1 MMMML
6 DVFVHR
12 VQTVFLQIAFV
23 AFASIAIGSWLC
35 LGMFAICVEN
45 FKPFL
50 RFVFDACVNGLWRM
64 WRLVFESAVTSVR
77 FLLFGKTGR
86 RRRRF
91 YRDEEEEE
99 EKEEE
104 EEDEEET
111 PEQQK
116 QSSSSKN
123 IYLLSPLEKLLQTH
137 PEIFSFHICPHL
149 DRNISNFAACSRE
162 CFEASI
168 KAKSR
173 LPTLPEEIS
182 NIRTVQMC
190 KLALDRG
197 LDVNNRQNI
206 HALIRGNGDS
216 LKNPNATIAI
226 IRHLVQERPIVKEKI
241 LKRDPECV
249 RNAAYNHTDK
259 VVKYLV
265 EQCEAKLDESACLWA
280 SLLGNIKALRYLR
293 EVKNCPWNKVDCMRA
308 AYGCEDAYKR
318 RKICEWIEK
327 QPYNSRV

>member
-1 MMMML
+1 
-6 DVFVHR
+6 
-12 VQTVFLQIAFV
+12 
-23 AFASIAIGSWLC
+23 
-35 LGMFAICVEN
+35 
-45 FKPFL
+45 
-50 RFVFDACVNGLWRM
+50 M

-86 RRRRF
+86 RQ
-91 YRDEEEEE
+91 EV
-99 EKEEE
+99 KEEE

-111 PEQQK
+111 PEQQQQQQK
-116 QSSSSKN
+116 RSSSSKTKN
-123 IYLLSPLEKLLQTH
+123 IHLLKSPLEKLLQTH
-137 PEIFSFHICPHL
+137 PEIFSFHISPHL
-149 DRNISNFAACSRE
+149 DKNISNFAACSRE

-206 HALIRGNGDS
+206 HALIRGSGANS
-216 LKNPNATIAI
+216 HKKNPNATIAI
-226 IRHLVQERPIVKEKI
+226 IRHLVRERPIVKEKI

-265 EQCEAKLDESACLWA
+265 EQCEAKFDESACLWA

>member
-327 QPYNSRV
+327 QPYDSRV

>member
-1 MMMML
+1 
-6 DVFVHR
+6 
-12 VQTVFLQIAFV
+12 
-23 AFASIAIGSWLC
+23 
-35 LGMFAICVEN
+35 MFAISVEN

-50 RFVFDACVNGLWRM
+50 RFVFDACVNSLWRM

-86 RRRRF
+86 RQ
-91 YRDEEEEE
+91 EV
-99 EKEEE
+99 KEEE

-111 PEQQK
+111 PEQQQQQQK
-116 QSSSSKN
+116 RSSSSKTKN
-123 IYLLSPLEKLLQTH
+123 IHLLKSPLEKLLQTH
-137 PEIFSFHICPHL
+137 PEIFSFHISPHL
-149 DRNISNFAACSRE
+149 DKNISNFAACSRE

-206 HALIRGNGDS
+206 HALIRGSGANS
-216 LKNPNATIAI
+216 HKKNPNATIAI
-226 IRHLVQERPIVKEKI
+226 IRHLVRERPIVKEKI

-265 EQCEAKLDESACLWA
+265 EQCEAKFDESACLWA

>member
-1 MMMML
+1 MMMTML

-12 VQTVFLQIAFV
+12 VQTIFLQIAFV
-23 AFASIAIGSWLC
+23 AFASIAIGAWLC
-35 LGMFAICVEN
+35 LGVFAISVEN

-50 RFVFDACVNGLWRM
+50 RFVFDACVNSLWRM

-86 RRRRF
+86 RQ
-91 YRDEEEEE
+91 EV
-99 EKEEE
+99 KEVK

-111 PEQQK
+111 PEQQQQQQK
-116 QSSSSKN
+116 RSSSSKTKN
-123 IYLLSPLEKLLQTH
+123 IHLLKSPLEKLLQTH
-137 PEIFSFHICPHL
+137 PEIFSFHISPHL
-149 DRNISNFAACSRE
+149 DKNISNFAACSRE

-206 HALIRGNGDS
+206 HALIRGSGANS
-216 LKNPNATIAI
+216 HKKNPNATIAI
-226 IRHLVQERPIVKEKI
+226 IRHLVRERPIVKEKI

-265 EQCEAKLDESACLWA
+265 EQCEAKFDESACLWA

>member
-1 MMMML
+1 MMTML

-12 VQTVFLQIAFV
+12 VQTIFLQIAFV
-23 AFASIAIGSWLC
+23 AFASIAIGAWLC
-35 LGMFAICVEN
+35 LGVFAISVEN

-50 RFVFDACVNGLWRM
+50 RFVFDACVNSLWRM
-64 WRLVFESAVTSVR
+64 WRLVFESAVASVR

-86 RRRRF
+86 RQ
-91 YRDEEEEE
+91 EV
-99 EKEEE
+99 KEEE

-111 PEQQK
+111 PEQQRR
-116 QSSSSKN
+116 SSSSETKN
-123 IYLLSPLEKLLQTH
+123 IHLLKSPLEKLLQTH
-137 PEIFSFHICPHL
+137 PEIFSFHISPHL
-149 DRNISNFAACSRE
+149 DKNISNFAACSRE

-206 HALIRGNGDS
+206 HALIRGNGANS

-226 IRHLVQERPIVKEKI
+226 IRHLVRERPIVKEKI

-265 EQCEAKLDESACLWA
+265 EQCEAKFDESACLWA

>member
-1 MMMML
+1 
-6 DVFVHR
+6 
-12 VQTVFLQIAFV
+12 
-23 AFASIAIGSWLC
+23 
-35 LGMFAICVEN
+35 MFAICVEN

-50 RFVFDACVNGLWRM
+50 HFVFDACVNGLWRM

-104 EEDEEET
+104 EEEET
-111 PEQQK
+111 PEQQQQRQQQQQ

>member
-1 MMMML
+1 MMTML

-12 VQTVFLQIAFV
+12 VQTIFLQIAFV
-23 AFASIAIGSWLC
+23 AFASIAIGAWLC
-35 LGMFAICVEN
+35 LGVFAISVEN

-50 RFVFDACVNGLWRM
+50 RFVFDACVNSLWRM

-77 FLLFGKTGR
+77 FLLFFGR
-86 RRRRF
+86 RR
-91 YRDEEEEE
+91 EEEV
-99 EKEEE
+99 KEEE

-111 PEQQK
+111 PEQQQK
-116 QSSSSKN
+116 RSSSSKT
-123 IYLLSPLEKLLQTH
+123 K
-137 PEIFSFHICPHL
+137 
-149 DRNISNFAACSRE
+149 
-162 CFEASI
+162 
-168 KAKSR
+168 
-173 LPTLPEEIS
+173 
-182 NIRTVQMC
+182 
-190 KLALDRG
+190 
-197 LDVNNRQNI
+197 NI
-206 HALIRGNGDS
+206 HL
-216 LKNPNATIAI
+216 LKAIAI
-226 IRHLVQERPIVKEKI
+226 IRHLVRERPIVKEKI

-265 EQCEAKLDESACLWA
+265 EQCEAKFDESACLWA

>member
-1 MMMML
+1 MMMTML

-12 VQTVFLQIAFV
+12 VQTIFLQIAFV
-23 AFASIAIGSWLC
+23 AFASIAIGAWLC
-35 LGMFAICVEN
+35 LGVFAISVEN

-50 RFVFDACVNGLWRM
+50 RFVFDACVNSLWRM

-86 RRRRF
+86 RQ
-91 YRDEEEEE
+91 EV
-99 EKEEE
+99 KEE

-111 PEQQK
+111 PEQQQQQQK
-116 QSSSSKN
+116 RSSSSKTKN
-123 IYLLSPLEKLLQTH
+123 IHLLKSPLEKLLQTH
-137 PEIFSFHICPHL
+137 PEIFSFHISPHL
-149 DRNISNFAACSRE
+149 DKNISNFAACSRE

-206 HALIRGNGDS
+206 HALIRGSGANS
-216 LKNPNATIAI
+216 HKKNPNATIAI
-226 IRHLVQERPIVKEKI
+226 IRHLVRERPIVKEKI

-265 EQCEAKLDESACLWA
+265 EQCEAKFDESACLWA

>member
-1 MMMML
+1 
-6 DVFVHR
+6 
-12 VQTVFLQIAFV
+12 
-23 AFASIAIGSWLC
+23 
-35 LGMFAICVEN
+35 
-45 FKPFL
+45 
-50 RFVFDACVNGLWRM
+50 M

-77 FLLFGKTGR
+77 FLLFFGR
-86 RRRRF
+86 RR
-91 YRDEEEEE
+91 EEEVKE
-99 EKEEE
+99 EEE

-111 PEQQK
+111 PEQQ
-116 QSSSSKN
+116 QRSSSSKTKN
-123 IYLLSPLEKLLQTH
+123 IHLLKSPLEKLLQTH
-137 PEIFSFHICPHL
+137 PEIFSFHISPRL
-149 DRNISNFAACSRE
+149 DKNISNFAACSRE

-190 KLALDRG
+190 KLALDRS

-206 HALIRGNGDS
+206 HALIRGNGAS
-216 LKNPNATIAI
+216 SHKKNPNATIAI
-226 IRHLVQERPIVKEKI
+226 IRHLVRERPIVKEKI
-241 LKRDPECV
+241 LKRDSECV

-265 EQCEAKLDESACLWA
+265 EQCEAKFDESACLWA

>member
-1 MMMML
+1 MMTML
-6 DVFVHR
+6 DVFVHWI
-12 VQTVFLQIAFV
+12 QTIFLQIAFV
-23 AFASIAIGSWLC
+23 AFASIAIGAWLC
-35 LGMFAICVEN
+35 LGVFAISVEN

-50 RFVFDACVNGLWRM
+50 RFVFDACVNSLWRM

-86 RRRRF
+86 RQ
-91 YRDEEEEE
+91 EV
-99 EKEEE
+99 KEEE

-111 PEQQK
+111 PEQQQQQQK
-116 QSSSSKN
+116 RSSSSKTKN
-123 IYLLSPLEKLLQTH
+123 IHLLKSPLEKLLQTH
-137 PEIFSFHICPHL
+137 PEIFSFHISPHL
-149 DRNISNFAACSRE
+149 DKNISNFAACSRE

-206 HALIRGNGDS
+206 HALIRGSGANS
-216 LKNPNATIAI
+216 HKKNPNATIAI
-226 IRHLVQERPIVKEKI
+226 IRHLVRERPIVKEKI

-265 EQCEAKLDESACLWA
+265 EQCEAKFDESACLWA

>member
-1 MMMML
+1 MMTML

-12 VQTVFLQIAFV
+12 VQTIFLQIAFV
-23 AFASIAIGSWLC
+23 AFASIAIGAWLC
-35 LGMFAICVEN
+35 LGVFAISVEN

-50 RFVFDACVNGLWRM
+50 RFVFDACVNSLWRM

-86 RRRRF
+86 RQ
-91 YRDEEEEE
+91 EV
-99 EKEEE
+99 KEEE

-111 PEQQK
+111 PEQQQQQQK
-116 QSSSSKN
+116 RSSSSKTKN
-123 IYLLSPLEKLLQTH
+123 IHLLKSPLEKLLQTH
-137 PEIFSFHICPHL
+137 PEIFSFHISPHL
-149 DRNISNFAACSRE
+149 DKNISNFAACSRE

-206 HALIRGNGDS
+206 HALIRGSGANS
-216 LKNPNATIAI
+216 HKKNPNATIAI
-226 IRHLVQERPIVKEKI
+226 IRHLVRERPIVKEKI

-259 VVKYLV
+259 VVKYLI
-265 EQCEAKLDESACLWA
+265 EQCEAKFDESACLWA

>member
-1 MMMML
+1 MMTML

-12 VQTVFLQIAFV
+12 VQTIFLQIAFV
-23 AFASIAIGSWLC
+23 AFASIAIGAWLC
-35 LGMFAICVEN
+35 LGVFAISVEN

-50 RFVFDACVNGLWRM
+50 RFVFDACVNSLWRM
-64 WRLVFESAVTSVR
+64 WRLVFESVVTSVR
-77 FLLFGKTGR
+77 FLLFFGR
-86 RRRRF
+86 RR
-91 YRDEEEEE
+91 EEEV
-99 EKEEE
+99 KEEE

-111 PEQQK
+111 PEQQQK
-116 QSSSSKN
+116 RSSSSKTKN
-123 IYLLSPLEKLLQTH
+123 IHLLKAPLEKLLQTH
-137 PEIFSFHICPHL
+137 PEIFSFHISPHL
-149 DRNISNFAACSRE
+149 DKNISNFAACSRE

-206 HALIRGNGDS
+206 HALIRGNGANS

-226 IRHLVQERPIVKEKI
+226 IRHLVRERPIVKEKI

-265 EQCEAKLDESACLWA
+265 EQCEAKFDESACLWA

>member
-1 MMMML
+1 MMTML

-12 VQTVFLQIAFV
+12 VQTIFLQIAFV
-23 AFASIAIGSWLC
+23 AFASIAIGAWLC
-35 LGMFAICVEN
+35 LGVFAISVEN

-50 RFVFDACVNGLWRM
+50 RFVFDACVNSLWRM

-86 RRRRF
+86 RQ
-91 YRDEEEEE
+91 EV
-99 EKEEE
+99 KEEE

-111 PEQQK
+111 PEQQQK
-116 QSSSSKN
+116 RSSSSKTKN
-123 IYLLSPLEKLLQTH
+123 IHLLKSPLEKLLQTH
-137 PEIFSFHICPHL
+137 PEIFSFHISPHL
-149 DRNISNFAACSRE
+149 DKNISNFAACSRE

-206 HALIRGNGDS
+206 HALIRGNGANS
-216 LKNPNATIAI
+216 LKKNPNATIAI
-226 IRHLVQERPIVKEKI
+226 IRHLVRERPIVKEKI

-265 EQCEAKLDESACLWA
+265 EQCEAKFDESACLWA

>member
-1 MMMML
+1 ME
-6 DVFVHR
+6 DVFLLLFHR
-12 VQTVFLQIAFV
+12 VQTVLLRLAFV
-23 AFASIAIGSWLC
+23 AFASIAIFSWLC
-35 LGMFAICVEN
+35 LGVFAICVEN

-86 RRRRF
+86 RQ
-91 YRDEEEEE
+91 EV
-99 EKEEE
+99 KEEE

-111 PEQQK
+111 PEQQQQQQK
-116 QSSSSKN
+116 RSSSSKTKN
-123 IYLLSPLEKLLQTH
+123 IHLLKSPLEKLLQTH
-137 PEIFSFHICPHL
+137 PEIFSFHISPHL
-149 DRNISNFAACSRE
+149 DKNISNFAACSRE

-206 HALIRGNGDS
+206 HALIRGNGANS

-226 IRHLVQERPIVKEKI
+226 IRHLVRERPIVKEKI

-265 EQCEAKLDESACLWA
+265 EQCEAKFDESACLWA

>member
-1 MMMML
+1 
-6 DVFVHR
+6 
-12 VQTVFLQIAFV
+12 
-23 AFASIAIGSWLC
+23 
-35 LGMFAICVEN
+35 MFAICVEN

>member
-1 MMMML
+1 ME
-6 DVFVHR
+6 DVFLLLFHR
-12 VQTVFLQIAFV
+12 VQTIFLQIAFV
-23 AFASIAIGSWLC
+23 AFASIAIGAWLC
-35 LGMFAICVEN
+35 LGVFAICVEN

-50 RFVFDACVNGLWRM
+50 RFVFDACVNSLWRM
-64 WRLVFESAVTSVR
+64 WRLDFESAVTSVR
-77 FLLFGKTGR
+77 FLLFFGR
-86 RRRRF
+86 RR
-91 YRDEEEEE
+91 EEEVKE
-99 EKEEE
+99 EEE

-111 PEQQK
+111 PEQQ
-116 QSSSSKN
+116 QRSSSSKTKN
-123 IYLLSPLEKLLQTH
+123 IHLLKSPLEKLLQTH
-137 PEIFSFHICPHL
+137 PEIFSFHISPRL
-149 DRNISNFAACSRE
+149 DKNISNFAACSRE

-190 KLALDRG
+190 KLALDRS

-206 HALIRGNGDS
+206 HALIRGNGAS
-216 LKNPNATIAI
+216 SHKKNPNATIAI
-226 IRHLVQERPIVKEKI
+226 IRHLVRERPIVKEKI
-241 LKRDPECV
+241 LKRDSECV

-265 EQCEAKLDESACLWA
+265 EQCEAKFDESACLWA

-293 EVKNCPWNKVDCMRA
+293 EVKNCPWNKVDCMHA

>member
-1 MMMML
+1 M
-6 DVFVHR
+6 
-12 VQTVFLQIAFV
+12 
-23 AFASIAIGSWLC
+23 
-35 LGMFAICVEN
+35 
-45 FKPFL
+45 
-50 RFVFDACVNGLWRM
+50 
-64 WRLVFESAVTSVR
+64 VFESAVTSVR

-86 RRRRF
+86 RQ
-91 YRDEEEEE
+91 EV
-99 EKEEE
+99 KEEE

-111 PEQQK
+111 PEQQQQQQK
-116 QSSSSKN
+116 RSSSSKTKN
-123 IYLLSPLEKLLQTH
+123 IHLLKSPLEKLLQTH
-137 PEIFSFHICPHL
+137 PEIFSFHISPHL
-149 DRNISNFAACSRE
+149 DKNISNFAACSRE

-206 HALIRGNGDS
+206 HALIRGNGANS

-226 IRHLVQERPIVKEKI
+226 IRHLVRERPIVKEKI

-265 EQCEAKLDESACLWA
+265 EQCEAKFDESACLWA

>member
-1 MMMML
+1 ME
-6 DVFVHR
+6 DVFLLLFHR
-12 VQTVFLQIAFV
+12 VQTIFLQIAFV
-23 AFASIAIGSWLC
+23 AFASIAIGAWLC
-35 LGMFAICVEN
+35 LGVFAISVEN

-50 RFVFDACVNGLWRM
+50 RFVFDACVNSLWRM

-86 RRRRF
+86 RQ
-91 YRDEEEEE
+91 EV
-99 EKEEE
+99 KEEE

-111 PEQQK
+111 PEQQQQQQK
-116 QSSSSKN
+116 RSSSSKTKN
-123 IYLLSPLEKLLQTH
+123 IHLLKSPLEKLLQTH
-137 PEIFSFHICPHL
+137 PEIFSFHISPHL
-149 DRNISNFAACSRE
+149 DKNISNFAACSRE

-206 HALIRGNGDS
+206 HALIRGSGANS
-216 LKNPNATIAI
+216 HKKNPNATIAI
-226 IRHLVQERPIVKEKI
+226 IRHLVRERPIVKEKI

-265 EQCEAKLDESACLWA
+265 EQCEAKFDESACLWA

>member
-1 MMMML
+1 MTTML

-12 VQTVFLQIAFV
+12 VQTIFLQIAFV
-23 AFASIAIGSWLC
+23 AFASIAIGAWLC
-35 LGMFAICVEN
+35 LGVFAICVEN

-50 RFVFDACVNGLWRM
+50 RFVFDACVNSLWRM

-86 RRRRF
+86 RQ
-91 YRDEEEEE
+91 EV
-99 EKEEE
+99 KEEE

-111 PEQQK
+111 PEQQQQQQK
-116 QSSSSKN
+116 RSSSSKTKN
-123 IYLLSPLEKLLQTH
+123 IHLLKSPLEKLLQTH
-137 PEIFSFHICPHL
+137 PEIFSFHISPRL
-149 DRNISNFAACSRE
+149 DKNISNFAACSRE

-190 KLALDRG
+190 KLALDRS

-206 HALIRGNGDS
+206 HALIRGNGAS
-216 LKNPNATIAI
+216 SHKKNPNATIAI
-226 IRHLVQERPIVKEKI
+226 IRHLVRERPIVKEKI
-241 LKRDPECV
+241 LKRDSECV

-265 EQCEAKLDESACLWA
+265 EQCEAKFDESACLWA

>member
-1 MMMML
+1 MMTML

-12 VQTVFLQIAFV
+12 VQTIFLQIAFV
-23 AFASIAIGSWLC
+23 AFASIAIFSWLC
-35 LGMFAICVEN
+35 LGVFAICVEN

-77 FLLFGKTGR
+77 FLLFFGR
-86 RRRRF
+86 RR
-91 YRDEEEEE
+91 EEEV
-99 EKEEE
+99 KEEE

-111 PEQQK
+111 PEQQQK
-116 QSSSSKN
+116 RSSSSETKN
-123 IYLLSPLEKLLQTH
+123 IHLLKSPLEKLLQTH
-137 PEIFSFHICPHL
+137 PEIFSFHMSPHL
-149 DRNISNFAACSRE
+149 DKNISNFAACSRE

-206 HALIRGNGDS
+206 HALIRGNGVNS

-226 IRHLVQERPIVKEKI
+226 IRHLVRERPIVKEKI

-265 EQCEAKLDESACLWA
+265 EQCEAKFDESACLWA

>member
-1 MMMML
+1 MMTTL

-12 VQTVFLQIAFV
+12 VQTIFLQIAFV
-23 AFASIAIGSWLC
+23 AFASIAIGAWLC
-35 LGMFAICVEN
+35 LGVFAISVEN

-50 RFVFDACVNGLWRM
+50 RFVFDACVNSLWRM

-86 RRRRF
+86 RQ
-91 YRDEEEEE
+91 EV
-99 EKEEE
+99 KEEE

-111 PEQQK
+111 PEQQQQQQK
-116 QSSSSKN
+116 RSSSSKTKN
-123 IYLLSPLEKLLQTH
+123 IHLLKSPLEKLLQTH
-137 PEIFSFHICPHL
+137 PEIFSFHISPHL
-149 DRNISNFAACSRE
+149 DKNISNFAACSRE

-206 HALIRGNGDS
+206 HALIRGSGANS
-216 LKNPNATIAI
+216 HKKNPNATIAI
-226 IRHLVQERPIVKEKI
+226 IRHLVRERPIVKEKI

-265 EQCEAKLDESACLWA
+265 EQCEAKFDESACLWA

>member
-1 MMMML
+1 MMMTML
-6 DVFVHR
+6 DVFVHWI
-12 VQTVFLQIAFV
+12 QTIFLQIAFV
-23 AFASIAIGSWLC
+23 AFASIAIGAWLC
-35 LGMFAICVEN
+35 LGVFAISVEN

-50 RFVFDACVNGLWRM
+50 RFVFDACVNSLWRM

-86 RRRRF
+86 RQ
-91 YRDEEEEE
+91 EV
-99 EKEEE
+99 KEVK

-111 PEQQK
+111 PEQQQQQQK
-116 QSSSSKN
+116 RSSSSKTKN
-123 IYLLSPLEKLLQTH
+123 IHLLKSPLEKLLQTH
-137 PEIFSFHICPHL
+137 PEIFSFHISPHL
-149 DRNISNFAACSRE
+149 DKNISNFAACSRE

-206 HALIRGNGDS
+206 HALIRGSGANS
-216 LKNPNATIAI
+216 HKKNPNATIAI
-226 IRHLVQERPIVKEKI
+226 IRHLVRERPIVKEKI

-265 EQCEAKLDESACLWA
+265 EQCEAKFDESACLWA

>member
-1 MMMML
+1 MMTMML

-12 VQTVFLQIAFV
+12 VQSIFLQIAFV
-23 AFASIAIGSWLC
+23 AFASIAIFSWLC
-35 LGMFAICVEN
+35 LGVFAICVEN

-77 FLLFGKTGR
+77 FLLFFGR
-86 RRRRF
+86 RR
-91 YRDEEEEE
+91 EEEV
-99 EKEEE
+99 KEEE

-111 PEQQK
+111 PEQQQK
-116 QSSSSKN
+116 RSSSSKTKN
-123 IYLLSPLEKLLQTH
+123 IHLLKAPLEKLLQTH
-137 PEIFSFHICPHL
+137 PEIFSFHISPHL
-149 DRNISNFAACSRE
+149 DKNISSFAACSRE

-206 HALIRGNGDS
+206 HALIRGNGANS

-226 IRHLVQERPIVKEKI
+226 IRHLVRERPIVKEKI

-265 EQCEAKLDESACLWA
+265 EQCEAKFDESACLWA

>member
-1 MMMML
+1 MMMTML
-6 DVFVHR
+6 DVFIHR
-12 VQTVFLQIAFV
+12 VQTIFLQIAFV
-23 AFASIAIGSWLC
+23 AFASIAIGAWLC
-35 LGMFAICVEN
+35 LGVFAISVEN

-50 RFVFDACVNGLWRM
+50 RFVFDACVNSLWRM

-86 RRRRF
+86 RQ
-91 YRDEEEEE
+91 EV
-99 EKEEE
+99 KEEE

-111 PEQQK
+111 PEQQQQQQK
-116 QSSSSKN
+116 RSSSSKTKN
-123 IYLLSPLEKLLQTH
+123 IHLLKSPLEKLLQTH
-137 PEIFSFHICPHL
+137 PEIFSFHISPHL
-149 DRNISNFAACSRE
+149 DKNISNFAACSRE

-206 HALIRGNGDS
+206 HALIRGNGANS
-216 LKNPNATIAI
+216 LKKNPNATIAI
-226 IRHLVQERPIVKEKI
+226 IRHLVRERPIVKEKI

-265 EQCEAKLDESACLWA
+265 EQCEAKFDESACLWA

>member
-1 MMMML
+1 MMMTML
-6 DVFVHR
+6 DVFIHR
-12 VQTVFLQIAFV
+12 VQTIFLQIASV
-23 AFASIAIGSWLC
+23 AFASIAIGAWLC
-35 LGMFAICVEN
+35 LGVFAISVEN

-50 RFVFDACVNGLWRM
+50 RFVFDACVNSLWRM

-86 RRRRF
+86 RQ
-91 YRDEEEEE
+91 EV
-99 EKEEE
+99 KEEE

-111 PEQQK
+111 PEQQQQQQK
-116 QSSSSKN
+116 RSSSSKTKN
-123 IYLLSPLEKLLQTH
+123 IHLLKSPLEKLLQTH
-137 PEIFSFHICPHL
+137 PEIFSFHISPHL
-149 DRNISNFAACSRE
+149 DKNISNFAACSRE

-206 HALIRGNGDS
+206 HALIRGNGANS
-216 LKNPNATIAI
+216 LKKNPNATIAI
-226 IRHLVQERPIVKEKI
+226 IRHLVRERPIVKEKI

-265 EQCEAKLDESACLWA
+265 EQCEAKFDESACLWA

>member
-1 MMMML
+1 ME
-6 DVFVHR
+6 DVFLLLFHR
-12 VQTVFLQIAFV
+12 VQTIFLQIAFV
-23 AFASIAIGSWLC
+23 AFASIAIGAWLC
-35 LGMFAICVEN
+35 LGVFAISVEN

-50 RFVFDACVNGLWRM
+50 RFVFDACVNSLWRM

-86 RRRRF
+86 RQ
-91 YRDEEEEE
+91 EV
-99 EKEEE
+99 KEEE

-111 PEQQK
+111 PEQQQQQQK
-116 QSSSSKN
+116 RSSSSKTKN
-123 IYLLSPLEKLLQTH
+123 IHLLKSPLEKLLQTH
-137 PEIFSFHICPHL
+137 PEIFSFHISPHL
-149 DRNISNFAACSRE
+149 DKNISNFAACSRE

-206 HALIRGNGDS
+206 HALIRGNGANS
-216 LKNPNATIAI
+216 HKKNPNATIAI
-226 IRHLVQERPIVKEKI
+226 IRHLVRERPIVKEKI

-265 EQCEAKLDESACLWA
+265 EQCEAKFDESACLWA

>member
-1 MMMML
+1 MMML

-308 AYGCEDAYKR
+308 VYGCEDAYKR

>member
-1 MMMML
+1 MMML

-327 QPYNSRV
+327 QPYDSRV

>member
-1 MMMML
+1 ME
-6 DVFVHR
+6 DVFLLLFHR
-12 VQTVFLQIAFV
+12 VQTVLLRLAFV
-23 AFASIAIGSWLC
+23 AFASIAIFSWLC
-35 LGMFAICVEN
+35 LGVFAICVEN

-86 RRRRF
+86 RQ
-91 YRDEEEEE
+91 EV
-99 EKEEE
+99 KEEE

-111 PEQQK
+111 PEQQQQQQK
-116 QSSSSKN
+116 RSSSSKTKN
-123 IYLLSPLEKLLQTH
+123 IHLLKSPLEKLLQTH
-137 PEIFSFHICPHL
+137 PEIFSFHISPHL
-149 DRNISNFAACSRE
+149 DKNISNFAACSRE

-206 HALIRGNGDS
+206 HALIRGNGANS
-216 LKNPNATIAI
+216 LKKNPNATIAI
-226 IRHLVQERPIVKEKI
+226 IRHLVRERPIVKEKI

-265 EQCEAKLDESACLWA
+265 EQCEAKFDESACLWA

>member
-1 MMMML
+1 MMTMML

-12 VQTVFLQIAFV
+12 VQTIFLQIAFV
-23 AFASIAIGSWLC
+23 AFASIAIFSWLC
-35 LGMFAICVEN
+35 LGVFAICVEN

-64 WRLVFESAVTSVR
+64 WRLVFESTVTSVR
-77 FLLFGKTGR
+77 FLLFFGR
-86 RRRRF
+86 RR
-91 YRDEEEEE
+91 EEEV
-99 EKEEE
+99 KEEE

-111 PEQQK
+111 PEQQQK
-116 QSSSSKN
+116 RSSSSKTKN
-123 IYLLSPLEKLLQTH
+123 IHLLKAPLEKLLQTH
-137 PEIFSFHICPHL
+137 PEIFSFHISPHL
-149 DRNISNFAACSRE
+149 DKNISNFAACSRE

-206 HALIRGNGDS
+206 HALIRGNGANS

-226 IRHLVQERPIVKEKI
+226 IRHLVRERPIVKEKI

-265 EQCEAKLDESACLWA
+265 EQCEAKFDESACLWA

>member
-327 QPYNSRV
+327 QPYNSCV